1 MLIVV
6 SFDSLVRVQIYELF
20 LKQTNYYV
28 EKCCKKQGVVFR
40 LWNLMDENQ
49 KVRKKLGGFIKMY

>member
-6 SFDSLVRVQIYELF
+6 SFDSLVRVQIYELL

-28 EKCCKKQGVVFR
+28 EKCCKKQRVVFR